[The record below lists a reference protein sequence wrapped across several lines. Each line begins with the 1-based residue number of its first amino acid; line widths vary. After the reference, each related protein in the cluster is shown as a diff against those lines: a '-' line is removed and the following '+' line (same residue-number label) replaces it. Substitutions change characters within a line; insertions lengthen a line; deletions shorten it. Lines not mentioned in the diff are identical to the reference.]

1 MALKAINEI
10 KKVEEQAE
18 EMIKQDHHQ
27 SKEIISKATLQADEE
42 YKKIVDEG
50 KKKAFEIINDAVLS
64 GEKEAAILLKDG
76 VKKCEN
82 IYNLSDDKIDKA
94 IKLVIERVV
103 NTDGNS

>member
-18 EMIKQDHHQ
+18 EMIKQAHHQ

-50 KKKAFEIINDAVLS
+50 KMKAF
-64 GEKEAAILLKDG
+64 
-76 VKKCEN
+76 
-82 IYNLSDDKIDKA
+82 
-94 IKLVIERVV
+94 
-103 NTDGNS
+103 